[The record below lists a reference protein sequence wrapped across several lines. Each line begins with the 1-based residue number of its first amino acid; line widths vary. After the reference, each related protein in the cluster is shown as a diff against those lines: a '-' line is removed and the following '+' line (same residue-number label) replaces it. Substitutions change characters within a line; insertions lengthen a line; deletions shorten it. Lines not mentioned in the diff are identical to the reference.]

1 MAILHSNA
9 LNKMSSMIIMV
20 MIAMMSHGM
29 DNGGKGGAADEGF
42 PQKVV
47 DGREEKAA
55 AVRAPKIEHLTV
67 SHVVPNVMMIKM
79 APRGPRDASSTNC
92 PEFGDQ
98 LNGRT
103 CYVPR

>member
-67 SHVVPNVMMIKM
+67 SHVVP
-79 APRGPRDASSTNC
+79 T
-92 PEFGDQ
+92 
-98 LNGRT
+98 
-103 CYVPR
+103 

>member
-55 AVRAPKIEHLTV
+55 AVRAPDIQ
-67 SHVVPNVMMIKM
+67 
-79 APRGPRDASSTNC
+79 R
-92 PEFGDQ
+92 
-98 LNGRT
+98 LNI
-103 CYVPR
+103 